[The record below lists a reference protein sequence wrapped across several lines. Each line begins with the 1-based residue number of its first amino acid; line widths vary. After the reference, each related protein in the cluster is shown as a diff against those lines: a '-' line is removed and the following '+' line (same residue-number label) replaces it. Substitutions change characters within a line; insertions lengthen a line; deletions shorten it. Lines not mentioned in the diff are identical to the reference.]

1 MHDESDETTPTAAE
15 DPKDQTAEDQA
26 AEDQESPESS
36 DEAGTE
42 APDSPQAQDDDA
54 TEVMDSVGSDS
65 TSDPAS
71 DAESSETIGSADSAG
86 ADNSD
91 STEETARWAPPED
104 GSPTAGQ
111 TADPYAQGPGTN
123 QPDPYQQSPDQQN
136 AYQQGAYQ
144 QGAYLQGSGPYQ
156 QDAYQQGLYPQGSG
170 PYQQAPHQQGPDPT
184 GQSGPMPYPAPPG
197 YPANAPKS
205 KFASA
210 LGKGS
215 TWKAALIPPGI
226 ALLGG
231 IIVSIILTA
240 ILTSMSE
247 FDSVTGE
254 TGLNL
259 DSLNYALPFI
269 LMALSL
275 FGSAALR
282 LDINAP
288 DSFNAQ
294 LSIFTT
300 GAPLVVTIVIVG
312 LLWWMTKISERRSP
326 APNRVSTWIRIGVAT
341 LAMTLV
347 LFLLQVI
354 FAARASAL
362 EEEGSF
368 TFSFSAVTARSF
380 FLPLLVILITSIA
393 GRVAGHFKGT
403 EAIGAPFLRWAVP
416 PLLVTWIHL
425 ALTVAVFSIVA
436 LFVLPLS
443 VEMPGQL
450 VPLTFV
456 NMGLILT
463 SLTHL
468 GGISATAQGD
478 LGFYSDT
485 FSESLT
491 LFSREAPGLLWLGLL
506 VVAVT
511 VLIATVVA
519 TVTRRPAWTV
529 IEQDKQQWSSAWK
542 LPVAFCLVWG
552 LLSLLAIPANMSM
565 SGSAEAAMFFGG
577 SGAARAGIGPLAWTF
592 LIFALWGGV
601 IEVLSRTLGPRLA
614 LTFPAVARIAAGR
627 TVHPHWGPYLGMS
640 EPQFAFVHPD
650 LARAAAPTP
659 PPIAPGPGE
668 VGPQGPAGY
677 QGQPA
682 SSDAFGSQGQG
693 QGQPQAHPGSQPGS
707 HPGAPQ
713 QGLQQGPQQFSAPG
727 APQQGPQQGP
737 PPPPTPSDQQAY
749 AWPQGSAGQQSYS
762 APQGMYAAQP
772 YAGPAQPFD
781 KKKAKLVSVVAG
793 GAALLLVA
801 AIIVV
806 TQLNG
811 HMFGPE
817 ATVEKYFSEL
827 SDGDAEGALKV
838 ADVDVPQESRTLLTN
853 DVLGG
858 SKALPDDVTV
868 EDAEI
873 SGDTATVAVTYDVGG
888 SKGNSTLTLYKAGK
902 KALFFDD
909 WALKSPD
916 LLTLTVD
923 TPGLKKV
930 KVNGIDVDSDGST
943 LSLPAFPG
951 LYTID
956 LAEKSD
962 LITADA
968 VEVRAF
974 LGDDANMEGEET
986 PVLSAHPSDEFR
998 TEVDKQ
1004 VKTLIDSCAK
1014 KSVAQPDG
1022 CPFGSSL
1029 AESYDATGLTWSIS
1043 SYPTVTV
1050 ADDSLGADQYSNPED
1065 ATGPNGGPA
1074 WLISS
1079 NTSGEA
1085 LVTGTYDM
1093 FDESE
1098 PFDDTVSF
1106 DLNGTAEIVDGKIVI
1121 TVSDNPWDW

>member
-1 MHDESDETTPTAAE
+1 MHDESDEPKPTAAE
-15 DPKDQTAEDQA
+15 DPKDQTAEDQ
-26 AEDQESPESS
+26 ESPEDEVPDAAETS
-36 DEAGTE
+36 DDPA
-42 APDSPQAQDDDA
+42 AQDDEA
-54 TEVMDSVGSDS
+54 
-65 TSDPAS
+65 
-71 DAESSETIGSADSAG
+71 
-86 ADNSD
+86 
-91 STEETARWAPPED
+91 TEETARWAPPED
-104 GSPTAGQ
+104 GTPTTEQ
-111 TADPYAQGPGTN
+111 TVDPYENAPGSDSANTGPQPNEASAAPQGSG
-123 QPDPYQQSPDQQN
+123 PDPQ
-136 AYQQGAYQ
+136 AA
-144 QGAYLQGSGPYQ
+144 GPYQ
-156 QDAYQQGLYPQGSG
+156 QD
-170 PYQQAPHQQGPDPT
+170 PYQQAPYQQAPYQQVPHQQGPY
-184 GQSGPMPYPAPPG
+184 QSGPVPYPAPPG

-210 LGKGS
+210 LAKGA
-215 TWKAALIPPGI
+215 TWKTALIPPGI

-231 IIVSIILTA
+231 IIVSIILTV

-247 FDSVTGE
+247 FDSLTEE

-347 LFLLQVI
+347 LFLFQVI

-416 PLLVTWIHL
+416 PLLVTWIHF

-552 LLSLLAIPANMSM
+552 LLSLLAIPANLSM

-592 LIFALWGGV
+592 LIFALWGGI

-650 LARAAAPTP
+650 LAQATSSGAAAGRSRTRRSRT
-659 PPIAPGPGE
+659 ARARRLS
-668 VGPQGPAGY
+668 GPAGVAGRVRLAGSGAGSAAGPSGKPTWQSSGRY
-677 QGQPA
+677 AAGSTAASDSVRPA
-682 SSDAFGSQGQG
+682 GLCLAAGFGR
-693 QGQPQAHPGSQPGS
+693 
-707 HPGAPQ
+707 
-713 QGLQQGPQQFSAPG
+713 SAVVL
-727 APQQGPQQGP
+727 
-737 PPPPTPSDQQAY
+737 
-749 AWPQGSAGQQSYS
+749 GSAGNVRR
-762 APQGMYAAQP
+762 AAVRGSGPTLRQEEGEARLSRRRRCRP
-772 YAGPAQPFD
+772 PPRGRDHRRHPAQRAHVRPRGD
-781 KKKAKLVSVVAG
+781 G
-793 GAALLLVA
+793 GEVLL
-801 AIIVV
+801 
-806 TQLNG
+806 
-811 HMFGPE
+811 
-817 ATVEKYFSEL
+817 
-827 SDGDAEGALKV
+827 GAL
-838 ADVDVPQESRTLLTN
+838 R
-853 DVLGG
+853 
-858 SKALPDDVTV
+858 
-868 EDAEI
+868 
-873 SGDTATVAVTYDVGG
+873 
-888 SKGNSTLTLYKAGK
+888 
-902 KALFFDD
+902 
-909 WALKSPD
+909 
-916 LLTLTVD
+916 
-923 TPGLKKV
+923 
-930 KVNGIDVDSDGST
+930 
-943 LSLPAFPG
+943 
-951 LYTID
+951 
-956 LAEKSD
+956 
-962 LITADA
+962 
-968 VEVRAF
+968 R
-974 LGDDANMEGEET
+974 
-986 PVLSAHPSDEFR
+986 
-998 TEVDKQ
+998 
-1004 VKTLIDSCAK
+1004 
-1014 KSVAQPDG
+1014 
-1022 CPFGSSL
+1022 
-1029 AESYDATGLTWSIS
+1029 
-1043 SYPTVTV
+1043 
-1050 ADDSLGADQYSNPED
+1050 
-1065 ATGPNGGPA
+1065 
-1074 WLISS
+1074 
-1079 NTSGEA
+1079 
-1085 LVTGTYDM
+1085 
-1093 FDESE
+1093 
-1098 PFDDTVSF
+1098 
-1106 DLNGTAEIVDGKIVI
+1106 
-1121 TVSDNPWDW
+1121 

>member
-15 DPKDQTAEDQA
+15 D
-26 AEDQESPESS
+26 QESPEDEVPDAAETS
-36 DEAGTE
+36 DDPA
-42 APDSPQAQDDDA
+42 AQDDEA
-54 TEVMDSVGSDS
+54 TEVMDPVS
-65 TSDPAS
+65 S
-71 DAESSETIGSADSAG
+71 DAKSSETTGSAESADTDEPDS
-86 ADNSD
+86 DEED

-104 GSPTAGQ
+104 GTPTTEQ
-111 TADPYAQGPGTN
+111 TVDPYENAPGSDSANTGPQPNEASAAPQGSG
-123 QPDPYQQSPDQQN
+123 PDPQ
-136 AYQQGAYQ
+136 AA
-144 QGAYLQGSGPYQ
+144 GPYQ
-156 QDAYQQGLYPQGSG
+156 QD
-170 PYQQAPHQQGPDPT
+170 PYQQAPYQQVPHQQGPY
-184 GQSGPMPYPAPPG
+184 QSGPVPYPAPPG

-210 LGKGS
+210 LAKGS
-215 TWKAALIPPGI
+215 TWKTALIPPGI
-226 ALLGG
+226 SLLGG
-231 IIVSIILTA
+231 IIVSIILTV

-247 FDSVTGE
+247 FGSVTEE

-269 LMALSL
+269 FMALSL

-294 LSIFTT
+294 LNIFTT

-354 FAARASAL
+354 FAARATAL
-362 EEEGSF
+362 EDEGSF

-478 LGFYSDT
+478 LGFYSDS

-506 VVAVT
+506 VVAVA
-511 VLIATVVA
+511 VLVATIVA

-552 LLSLLAIPANMSM
+552 LLSLLAIPAKMSM

-577 SGAARAGIGPLAWTF
+577 SGAARAGIGSLAWTF
-592 LIFALWGGV
+592 LIFALWGGI

-650 LARAAAPTP
+650 LAQAAAPTP
-659 PPIAPGPGE
+659 PPVAPGPGE
-668 VGPQGPAGY
+668 VGQQGPAGY
-677 QGQPA
+677 QAQPA
-682 SSDAFGSQGQG
+682 SPQAFGSQGQPG
-693 QGQPQAHPGSQPGS
+693 SPQQGQPGGP
-707 HPGAPQ
+707 
-713 QGLQQGPQQFSAPG
+713 QQGPQQYSAPG
-727 APQQGPQQGP
+727 GPQQGP
-737 PPPPTPSDQQAY
+737 PPPPTPSGQQAYAWPQGSAGQQTY

-772 YAGPAQPFD
+772 YAGPAKPFD
-781 KKKAKLVSVVAG
+781 KKKTTLVSVVAG

-888 SKGNSTLTLYKAGK
+888 SKGNSTLTLHKAGK

-956 LAEKSD
+956 LAERSD

-986 PVLSAHPSDEFR
+986 PLLSAHPSDAFR
-998 TEVDKQ
+998 AEVDKQ

-1029 AESYDATGLTWSIS
+1029 ADSYDATDLKWSIS

-1050 ADDSLGADQYSNPED
+1050 ADDTMGADQYSNPED

-1079 NTSGEA
+1079 DTAGEA
-1085 LVTGTYDM
+1085 LVTGSYDM

-1098 PFDDTVSF
+1098 PFDDTVNF
-1106 DLNGTAEIVDGKIVI
+1106 DLNGTAEIVDGKVVI
-1121 TVSDNPWDW
+1121 TVSDDPWDW

>member
-15 DPKDQTAEDQA
+15 DPKDQTAEDQ
-26 AEDQESPESS
+26 ESPEDEVPDAAETS
-36 DEAGTE
+36 DDPA
-42 APDSPQAQDDDA
+42 AQDDEA
-54 TEVMDSVGSDS
+54 TD
-65 TSDPAS
+65 
-71 DAESSETIGSADSAG
+71 
-86 ADNSD
+86 
-91 STEETARWAPPED
+91 ETARWAPPE
-104 GSPTAGQ
+104 GGTPTTDQ
-111 TADPYAQGPGTN
+111 TV
-123 QPDPYQQSPDQQN
+123 DPYQQD
-136 AYQQGAYQ
+136 
-144 QGAYLQGSGPYQ
+144 PYQ
-156 QDAYQQGLYPQGSG
+156 QV
-170 PYQQAPHQQGPDPT
+170 PYQHAPDHQAPHQQSPY
-184 GQSGPMPYPAPPG
+184 QSGLVPYPAPPG

-210 LGKGS
+210 LAKGA
-215 TWKAALIPPGI
+215 TWKTALIPPGI

-231 IIVSIILTA
+231 IIVSIILTV

-247 FDSVTGE
+247 FSSLTEE

-294 LSIFTT
+294 LAIFTT
-300 GAPLVVTIVIVG
+300 GAPLVVTIVTVG
-312 LLWWMTKISERRSP
+312 LLWWMTKLSERRSP

-354 FAARASAL
+354 FAARASAF

-368 TFSFSAVTARSF
+368 TFIFSAVTVRSF

-425 ALTVAVFSIVA
+425 AVCVAVFSIVA

-456 NMGLILT
+456 NVALILT

-478 LGFYSDT
+478 LGAYSDT

-491 LFSREAPGLLWLGLL
+491 LFSREAPGPLWLGLL
-506 VVAVT
+506 VVAAA
-511 VLIATVVA
+511 VLIATIVA

-552 LLSLLAIPANMSM
+552 LLSLLAIPAHLSM

-592 LIFALWGGV
+592 LIFALWGGI

-627 TVHPHWGPYLGMS
+627 TVHPYWGPHLGMS

-650 LARAAAPTP
+650 LAQSAAPTP
-659 PPIAPGPGE
+659 PPVAPGPGQ
-668 VGPQGPAGY
+668 VGPYRAGGFGPQGPAGY
-677 QGQPA
+677 QGPPA
-682 SSDAFGSQGQG
+682 SPNAFGSQGQPEG
-693 QGQPQAHPGSQPGS
+693 RPGGQPA
-707 HPGAPQ
+707 GAP
-713 QGLQQGPQQFSAPG
+713 QGPQQFSDPV
-727 APQQGPQQGP
+727 GPQQH
-737 PPPPTPSDQQAY
+737 PTPSDQQPYAY
-749 AWPQGSAGQQSYS
+749 PQSAPGQPTYSTPQGSAGQ
-762 APQGMYAAQP
+762 P
-772 YAGPAQPFD
+772 YAGPAKPFD
-781 KKKAKLVSVVAG
+781 KKKTTLVSVVAG
-793 GAALLLVA
+793 GAVLVLVA
-801 AIIVV
+801 ALIVV

-827 SDGDAEGALKV
+827 SDGDAEGALEV

-868 EDAEI
+868 EDAEV

-888 SKGNSTLTLYKAGK
+888 SKGNSTLTLHKAGK

-986 PVLSAHPSDEFR
+986 PVLSAHPSDAFR

-1085 LVTGTYDM
+1085 LVTGSYDM

-1098 PFDDTVSF
+1098 PFDDTVTF
-1106 DLNGTAEIVDGKIVI
+1106 DVGGTAEIVDGKIVI
-1121 TVSDNPWDW
+1121 TVSDDPWDW

>member
-1 MHDESDETTPTAAE
+1 MHDESDETKPTAAE
-15 DPKDQTAEDQA
+15 DPKDQTAEDQ
-26 AEDQESPESS
+26 ESPEDEVPEAAETSDDPAAQG
-36 DEAGTE
+36 DEA
-42 APDSPQAQDDDA
+42 
-54 TEVMDSVGSDS
+54 
-65 TSDPAS
+65 
-71 DAESSETIGSADSAG
+71 
-86 ADNSD
+86 
-91 STEETARWAPPED
+91 TEETARWAPPED
-104 GSPTAGQ
+104 GTPTTEQ
-111 TADPYAQGPGTN
+111 TV
-123 QPDPYQQSPDQQN
+123 DPYQQDPYQQVP
-136 AYQQGAYQ
+136 YQQG
-144 QGAYLQGSGPYQ
+144 
-156 QDAYQQGLYPQGSG
+156 
-170 PYQQAPHQQGPDPT
+170 PHQQGHY
-184 GQSGPMPYPAPPG
+184 QSGPVSYPAPPG
-197 YPANAPKS
+197 YPATAPKS

-210 LGKGS
+210 LAKGA
-215 TWKAALIPPGI
+215 TWKTALIPPGI

-231 IIVSIILTA
+231 IIVSIILTV

-247 FDSVTGE
+247 FDSLTEE

-259 DSLNYALPFI
+259 DSLSYALPFI

-294 LSIFTT
+294 LGIFTT
-300 GAPLVVTIVIVG
+300 GAPLVVTIVTVG
-312 LLWWMTKISERRSP
+312 LLWWMTKLSERRSP

-354 FAARASAL
+354 FAARASAF

-368 TFSFSAVTARSF
+368 TFTFSAVTVRSF
-380 FLPLLVILITSIA
+380 FLPMLVILITSTA

-425 ALTVAVFSIVA
+425 AVCVAVFSIVA

-478 LGFYSDT
+478 LGAYSDT

-491 LFSREAPGLLWLGLL
+491 MFSREAPGPLWLGLL
-506 VVAVT
+506 VVVAA
-511 VLIATVVA
+511 VLIATIVA

-529 IEQDKQQWSSAWK
+529 IEQDKQQWSGAWK

-552 LLSLLAIPANMSM
+552 LLSLLAIPANLSM

-592 LIFALWGGV
+592 LIFALWGGI

-650 LARAAAPTP
+650 LAHAAAPTP
-659 PPIAPGPGE
+659 PPVAPGPGE
-668 VGPQGPAGY
+668 VGPHGAGGFGPQGPAGH
-677 QGQPA
+677 QGPPA
-682 SSDAFGSQGQG
+682 PPDAFGSQGQS
-693 QGQPQAHPGSQPGS
+693 QSQPGGQ
-707 HPGAPQ
+707 PAGAP
-713 QGLQQGPQQFSAPG
+713 QGPQQFPAPV
-727 APQQGPQQGP
+727 GPQQH
-737 PPPPTPSDQQAY
+737 PTPSDQLPY
-749 AWPQGSAGQQSYS
+749 AWPQGAAGQQSYS

-772 YAGPAQPFD
+772 YAGHAKPFD
-781 KKKAKLVSVVAG
+781 KKKTTLVSVVAG
-793 GAALLLVA
+793 GAVLVLVA
-801 AIIVV
+801 ALIVV

-827 SDGDAEGALKV
+827 SDGDAEGALEV
-838 ADVDVPQESRTLLTN
+838 ADVDAPQESRTLLTN

-888 SKGNSTLTLYKAGK
+888 SKGNSTLTLHRAGK

-909 WALKSPD
+909 WALKCPD

-974 LGDDANMEGEET
+974 LGDDANMEGEDT
-986 PVLSAHPSDEFR
+986 PLLAAHPSDAFR
-998 TEVDKQ
+998 SEVDKQ

-1014 KSVAQPDG
+1014 KTVAQPDG

-1029 AESYDATGLTWSIS
+1029 ADSYDATGLTWSIS

-1050 ADDSLGADQYSNPED
+1050 ADDSMGADQYSNPED

-1079 NTSGEA
+1079 DTSGEA
-1085 LVTGTYDM
+1085 LVTGSYDM

-1098 PFDDTVSF
+1098 PFDDTVTF

-1121 TVSDNPWDW
+1121 TVNDDPWDW

>member
-1 MHDESDETTPTAAE
+1 M
-15 DPKDQTAEDQA
+15 
-26 AEDQESPESS
+26 
-36 DEAGTE
+36 
-42 APDSPQAQDDDA
+42 
-54 TEVMDSVGSDS
+54 
-65 TSDPAS
+65 
-71 DAESSETIGSADSAG
+71 
-86 ADNSD
+86 
-91 STEETARWAPPED
+91 
-104 GSPTAGQ
+104 
-111 TADPYAQGPGTN
+111 
-123 QPDPYQQSPDQQN
+123 
-136 AYQQGAYQ
+136 
-144 QGAYLQGSGPYQ
+144 
-156 QDAYQQGLYPQGSG
+156 
-170 PYQQAPHQQGPDPT
+170 
-184 GQSGPMPYPAPPG
+184 
-197 YPANAPKS
+197 
-205 KFASA
+205 
-210 LGKGS
+210 
-215 TWKAALIPPGI
+215 
-226 ALLGG
+226 
-231 IIVSIILTA
+231 
-240 ILTSMSE
+240 
-247 FDSVTGE
+247 TGE

-682 SSDAFGSQGQG
+682 SPDAFGSQGQG

-986 PVLSAHPSDEFR
+986 PVLSAHPSDAFR

>member
-1 MHDESDETTPTAAE
+1 MHDESDETKPTAAE
-15 DPKDQTAEDQA
+15 DPKDQTAEDQ
-26 AEDQESPESS
+26 ESPEDEVPDAAETS
-36 DEAGTE
+36 DDPA
-42 APDSPQAQDDDA
+42 AQDSEA
-54 TEVMDSVGSDS
+54 TEVMDPVS
-65 TSDPAS
+65 S
-71 DAESSETIGSADSAG
+71 DAKSSETTGSAESTG
-86 ADNSD
+86 ADEPDSGEDD

-104 GSPTAGQ
+104 GTPTTEQ
-111 TADPYAQGPGTN
+111 TV
-123 QPDPYQQSPDQQN
+123 DPYQQ
-136 AYQQGAYQ
+136 A
-144 QGAYLQGSGPYQ
+144 PYQ
-156 QDAYQQGLYPQGSG
+156 QTPYQQVPYQQRPHQQGPYPQGSG
-170 PYQQAPHQQGPDPT
+170 PYQ
-184 GQSGPMPYPAPPG
+184 SGPVPYPAPPG

-210 LGKGS
+210 LAKGA
-215 TWKAALIPPGI
+215 TWKTALIPPGI
-226 ALLGG
+226 ALLVG
-231 IIVSIILTA
+231 IIVSIILTV

-247 FDSVTGE
+247 FDSLTEE

-288 DSFNAQ
+288 DTFNAQ
-294 LSIFTT
+294 LGIFTT
-300 GAPLVVTIVIVG
+300 GAPLVVTIVTVG
-312 LLWWMTKISERRSP
+312 LLWWMTKLSERRSP

-354 FAARASAL
+354 FAARASAF

-368 TFSFSAVTARSF
+368 TFTFSAVTVRSF
-380 FLPLLVILITSIA
+380 FLPMLVILITSIA

-478 LGFYSDT
+478 LGLYSDT

-491 LFSREAPGLLWLGLL
+491 MFSSEAPGLLWLGLL
-506 VVAVT
+506 VVVAAELV
-511 VLIATVVA
+511 ATIVA

-552 LLSLLAIPANMSM
+552 LLSLLAIPANLSM

-592 LIFALWGGV
+592 LIFALWGGI

-614 LTFPAVARIAAGR
+614 LTFPTVARIAAGR

-650 LARAAAPTP
+650 LAHAAAPTP
-659 PPIAPGPGE
+659 PPVAPGPGE
-668 VGPQGPAGY
+668 VGPHGAGGFGPQGPAGY
-677 QGQPA
+677 QGPPA
-682 SSDAFGSQGQG
+682 PPDAFGSQGQS
-693 QGQPQAHPGSQPGS
+693 QSQPGGQ
-707 HPGAPQ
+707 PAGAP
-713 QGLQQGPQQFSAPG
+713 QGPQQFSAPV
-727 APQQGPQQGP
+727 GPQQH
-737 PPPPTPSDQQAY
+737 PTPSDQQPYAY
-749 AWPQGSAGQQSYS
+749 PQGSAGQQSYS

-772 YAGPAQPFD
+772 YAGPAKPFD
-781 KKKAKLVSVVAG
+781 KKKTTLVSVVAG
-793 GAALLLVA
+793 SAVLLLVA
-801 AIIVV
+801 ALIVV

-873 SGDTATVAVTYDVGG
+873 SGDMATVAVTYDVGG
-888 SKGNSTLTLYKAGK
+888 SKGNSSLTLHKAGK

-974 LGDDANMEGEET
+974 LGDDANMEGEDT
-986 PVLSAHPSDEFR
+986 PLLAAHPSDAFR
-998 TEVDKQ
+998 SEVDKQ

-1014 KSVAQPDG
+1014 KTVAQPDG

-1050 ADDSLGADQYSNPED
+1050 ADDSMGADQYSNPED

-1079 NTSGEA
+1079 DTSGEA
-1085 LVTGTYDM
+1085 LVTGSYDM

-1098 PFDDTVSF
+1098 PFDDTVTF

-1121 TVSDNPWDW
+1121 TVNDDPWDW

>member
-1 MHDESDETTPTAAE
+1 MHDESDETKPTAAE
-15 DPKDQTAEDQA
+15 DPKDQTAEDQESREDEVPDA
-26 AEDQESPESS
+26 AE
-36 DEAGTE
+36 
-42 APDSPQAQDDDA
+42 
-54 TEVMDSVGSDS
+54 
-65 TSDPAS
+65 TSDAK
-71 DAESSETIGSADSAG
+71 SSETTDSADSAG
-86 ADNSD
+86 ADEPDSGEGD
-91 STEETARWAPPED
+91 STDETARWAPPE
-104 GSPTAGQ
+104 GGTPTTDQ
-111 TADPYAQGPGTN
+111 TVDPYRQ
-123 QPDPYQQSPDQQN
+123 DPYQQV
-136 AYQQGAYQ
+136 
-144 QGAYLQGSGPYQ
+144 PYQ
-156 QDAYQQGLYPQGSG
+156 HAPDH
-170 PYQQAPHQQGPDPT
+170 QAPHQQSPY
-184 GQSGPMPYPAPPG
+184 QSGPVSYPAPPG

-210 LGKGS
+210 LAKGA
-215 TWKAALIPPGI
+215 TWKTALIPPGI

-231 IIVSIILTA
+231 IIVSIILTV

-247 FDSVTGE
+247 FDSVTEE

-354 FAARASAL
+354 FAARASAF

-368 TFSFSAVTARSF
+368 TFTFSAVTVRSF
-380 FLPLLVILITSIA
+380 FLPLFVILITSIA

-425 ALTVAVFSIVA
+425 AVCVAVFSIVA

-456 NMGLILT
+456 NVALILT

-478 LGFYSDT
+478 LGAYSDT

-491 LFSREAPGLLWLGLL
+491 LFSREAPGPLWLGLL
-506 VVAVT
+506 VVAAA
-511 VLIATVVA
+511 VLIATIVA

-552 LLSLLAIPANMSM
+552 LLSLLAIPAHLSM

-592 LIFALWGGV
+592 LIFALWGGI

-627 TVHPHWGPYLGMS
+627 TVHPYWGPHLGMS

-650 LARAAAPTP
+650 LAQSAAPTP
-659 PPIAPGPGE
+659 PPVAPGPGQ
-668 VGPQGPAGY
+668 VGPYRAGGFGPQGPAGY
-677 QGQPA
+677 QGPPA
-682 SSDAFGSQGQG
+682 SPNAFGSQGQPEG
-693 QGQPQAHPGSQPGS
+693 RPGGQPA
-707 HPGAPQ
+707 GAP
-713 QGLQQGPQQFSAPG
+713 QGPQQFSDPV
-727 APQQGPQQGP
+727 GPQQH
-737 PPPPTPSDQQAY
+737 PTPSDQQPYAY
-749 AWPQGSAGQQSYS
+749 PQSAPGQPTYSTPQGSAGQ
-762 APQGMYAAQP
+762 P
-772 YAGPAQPFD
+772 YAGPAKPFD
-781 KKKAKLVSVVAG
+781 KKKTTLVSVVAG
-793 GAALLLVA
+793 GAVLVLVA
-801 AIIVV
+801 ALIVV

-827 SDGDAEGALKV
+827 SDGDAEGALEV

-868 EDAEI
+868 EDAEV

-888 SKGNSTLTLYKAGK
+888 SKGNSTLTLHKAGK

-986 PVLSAHPSDEFR
+986 PVLSAHPSDAFR

-1098 PFDDTVSF
+1098 PFDDTVTF
-1106 DLNGTAEIVDGKIVI
+1106 DVGGTAEIVDGKIVI